1 MADDLLIQKVVDG
14 KIDKKAVS
22 STKEDAET
30 RGTTK
35 LGKDAFL
42 QLLVAEMQNQD
53 PLEPSSNT
61 EWISQLATFSQL
73 EELQSLSSTAENTQ
87 VFSLIG
93 KQVVVTGDSPAGGKF
108 TKSGIVDFITYSE
121 GEAKFSI
128 DGSLYSMENLS
139 SVVGE
144 DYYYDQNKPSVTE
157 VGKKYTFDGDAPQD
171 VMFEVNLG
179 NDVAKAENV
188 ALTIGNTV
196 IPSDYVVLTGNKV
209 SIKAELLQ
217 ELDSGEYSFD
227 VVFDDKNYTTIKNGI
242 SVTVFNS
249 HPTAK
254 SESSETSETENNES
268 NQTAATDSTAG
279 TTTGQTGE
287 SGQSSSEERTLN
299 GMKAGDLYGFDYDAV
314 RALYPDLTDE
324 EFEAEYGF
332 LFEKP
337 EE

>member
-108 TKSGIVDFITYSE
+108 TKSGVVDYITYSE

-128 DGSLYSMENLS
+128 DGNLYSMENLS

-144 DYYYDQNKPSVTE
+144 DYYYEKNKPSVVE
-157 VGKKYTFDGDAPQD
+157 PGKKYTFDGDAPQD

-188 ALTIGNTV
+188 ALTIGTTV
-196 IPSDYVVLTGNKV
+196 IPSDYVVLNGNKV
-209 SIKAELLQ
+209 SLKAELLQ
-217 ELDSGEYSFD
+217 ELEPGEYSFD
-227 VVFDDKNYTTIKNGI
+227 VVFDDKNYTTIKNAV
-242 SVTVFNS
+242 SVTVFNP
-249 HPTAK
+249 HKAKDDTTETA
-254 SESSETSETENNES
+254 NES
-268 NQTAATDSTAG
+268 NGQTEAANGTAG
-279 TTTGQTGE
+279 TSTEQTGA
-287 SGQSSSEERTLN
+287 SGGTGNEERELN